1 MPINHPFTLL
11 VTAASDPSVTCER
24 LLRAA
29 LVVAKAMDDQ
39 DFAAWC
45 QAELNGYFNTKVTDL
60 PDYRWVVGVV
70 MVKDEWGRVTPALF
84 GGSKDQEQLSRSQ
97 IAEPLGQVERN
108 ANMPRETEFFVHY
121 PTELGA
127 QLRKAFNG
135 ATDVF
140 RVVARLGFEN
150 VVTHVRQRA
159 FMWAVEGINREVP
172 HGLGDTTAVLLGIT
186 HAQPQRHTPVP
197 AHAETL
203 AAGTI
208 NFNNS
213 NLLLNSPGAS
223 PSVVHHQG
231 VDREALVLLVAEL
244 RQAME
249 AVVEANRP
257 ADLVA
262 ALVELEGLAAMP
274 APRSSFVSEALS
286 SLRAVIEGGAGAV
299 LGEVSKPH
307 VLTMIA
313 NVFKG

>member
-29 LVVAKAMDDQ
+29 LVVAKAMDDL

-45 QAELNGYFNTKVTDL
+45 QAELNGYFNTKITDL

-70 MVKDEWGRVTPALF
+70 MVKDQWGRVTPAMF
-84 GGSKDQEQLSRSQ
+84 GGAKDQEQLSRSHF
-97 IAEPLGQVERN
+97 AEPLGQVERN
-108 ANMPRETEFFVHY
+108 ANMPRDTEFYVHY
-121 PTELGA
+121 SPELGA
-127 QLRKAFNG
+127 QLRKAFDG

-150 VVTHVRQRA
+150 VVTHVRQQA

-172 HGLGDTTAVLLGIT
+172 PGLGDTAAALLGIT
-186 HAQPQRHTPVP
+186 HVQPPRHAPVP
-197 AHAETL
+197 AHAEAL

-213 NLLLNSPGAS
+213 NLLLNSAGAS
-223 PSVVHHQG
+223 ASVVHHQG
-231 VDREALVLLVAEL
+231 VDREALVLLVTEL
-244 RQAME
+244 RLAVE

-274 APRSSFVSEALS
+274 ALRPSFVSEALR
-286 SLRAVIEGGAGAV
+286 SLRSVIEGGAGAV

-307 VLTMIA
+307 VQALIA
-313 NVFKG
+313 NVLKG